1 MEHISADSS
10 RLGAFGGDLAA
21 IGLLGDGNKH
31 AVRMRVP
38 EITMSYDTF
47 RVIDV

>member
-1 MEHISADSS
+1 MEHISAESS

-21 IGLLGDGNKH
+21 TGHLGDGNKR
-31 AVRMRVP
+31 AVSMRVP
-38 EITMSYDTF
+38 KIAMSNDTF